1 MEIGIIGTFTNTE
14 LGLQSFVTFT
24 GTDFRV
30 VLKDTDA
37 MQFVGVVYIYADYIA
52 AVDYAEKLVIG

>member
-1 MEIGIIGTFTNTE
+1 MEVGIVNTFTNTE
-14 LGLQSFVTFT
+14 LGLQSFISFT

-37 MQFVGVVYIYADYIA
+37 MQFVGVVYIYTDYIA
-52 AVDYAEKLVIG
+52 AVDCAEKLVIG